1 MIKTDILIIGAGPT
15 GLFTVFEAGLLKLK
29 CHLID
34 ALPQPGG
41 QCAEIYPKKP
51 IYDIPAFTEILAG
64 DLVSNLLDQIKPFEP
79 GFTLGER
86 AETLQRQDDG
96 SYIVT
101 TNKGTRHQA
110 PVVVIAGGLG
120 SFEPKKP
127 LLENIVDFEDK
138 GVAYII
144 KDPEVY
150 RDKKVVIAGGGDS
163 ALDWAIF
170 LTQVAAEVWLVH
182 RRNEFRGA
190 LDSVEK
196 GAELAKL
203 GKIKLYTE
211 AEVVQ
216 LYGDEQLEAVVIKH
230 NNVEKGETYLE
241 VDAFIPL
248 FGLSPKLGP
257 IGDWGLEIEKNAIKV
272 NNAKDYQTNIPG
284 VFAIGDVNTY
294 EGKLKLILS
303 GFHEAA
309 VMCQY
314 AYQLINPG
322 KRYVMKY
329 TTVGG
334 VEGFD
339 GSKKEAKKE
348 VVQSIAWMRL
358 FCKSNPFEFKN
369 RRGSFHSWM
378 VKNRGIICF
387 YWGCDVSLHP
397 VHEYIENS
405 YQERWRD

>member
-1 MIKTDILIIGAGPT
+1 MIKTDMLIIGAGPT
-15 GLFTVFEAGLLKLK
+15 GLFTVFEAGLLKMK

-34 ALPQPGG
+34 SLPIPGG

-51 IYDIPAFTEILAG
+51 IYDIPAYPEILAG
-64 DLVSNLLDQIKPFEP
+64 DLVERLMEQIKPFEP

-86 AETLQRQDDG
+86 AETLNRLEDG
-96 SYIVT
+96 SFVVT
-101 TNKGTRHQA
+101 TDKGTEHHA

-120 SFEPKKP
+120 CFEPRKP
-127 LLENIVDFEDK
+127 QIPNIAKFEDK
-138 GVAYII
+138 GIAYMI
-144 KDPEVY
+144 KDPEKY
-150 RDKKVVIAGGGDS
+150 RNKKVVIAGGGDS
-163 ALDWAIF
+163 ALDWSIF
-170 LTQVAAEVWLVH
+170 LTDVAKEVHLVH

-196 GAELAKL
+196 ASKLAKK
-203 GKIKLYTE
+203 GSIKLHTP
-211 AEVVQ
+211 AEVTTINGNGKLDSVTIQ
-216 LYGDEQLEAVVIKH
+216 KNTVGKDSLQVKTDY
-230 NNVEKGETYLE
+230 
-241 VDAFIPL
+241 FIPL

-257 IGDWGLEIEKNAIKV
+257 IANWGLEIEKNAIKV

-314 AYQLINPG
+314 AYNVINPG
-322 KRYVMKY
+322 KKYVLKY

-339 GSKKEAKKE
+339 GTRKEAEKA
-348 VVQSIAWMRL
+348 VVKSI
-358 FCKSNPFEFKN
+358 
-369 RRGSFHSWM
+369 
-378 VKNRGIICF
+378 V
-387 YWGCDVSLHP
+387 
-397 VHEYIENS
+397 
-405 YQERWRD
+405 

>member
-41 QCAEIYPKKP
+41 QCSEIYPKKP
-51 IYDIPAFTEILAG
+51 IYDIPAYPEILAG
-64 DLVSNLLDQIKPFEP
+64 DLTDKLMEQIAPFEP

-86 AETLQRQDDG
+86 AETLEKQEDG
-96 SYIVT
+96 SFIVM
-101 TNKGTRHQA
+101 TNKGTQHQA

-120 SFEPKKP
+120 SFEPRKP
-127 LLENIVDFEDK
+127 QIANISDYEDK
-138 GVAYII
+138 GVAYFI
-144 KDPEVY
+144 KDPEIY
-150 RDKKVVIAGGGDS
+150 RNKKVVIAGGGDS
-163 ALDWAIF
+163 ALDWSIF
-170 LTQVAAEVWLVH
+170 LADVASEVSLVH
-182 RRNEFRGA
+182 RRKEFRGA

-196 GAELAKL
+196 ASELAKK

-211 AEVVQ
+211 AEVAE
-216 LYGDEQLEAVVIKH
+216 LHGDGELSSVVIKF
-230 NNVEKGETYLE
+230 NDAEKKSAFVE
-241 VDAFIPL
+241 VDNFIPL

-257 IGDWGLEIEKNAIKV
+257 LGNWGLEIEKNAIKV

-314 AYQLINPG
+314 AYQIIHPN
-322 KRYVMKY
+322 KKYVLKY

-334 VEGFD
+334 IQGFD
-339 GSKKEAKKE
+339 GTTKEAKKP
-348 VVQSIAWMRL
+348 VVQSIL
-358 FCKSNPFEFKN
+358 
-369 RRGSFHSWM
+369 
-378 VKNRGIICF
+378 
-387 YWGCDVSLHP
+387 
-397 VHEYIENS
+397 
-405 YQERWRD
+405 

>member
-29 CHLID
+29 CHIID

-41 QCAEIYPKKP
+41 QCSEIYPKKP
-51 IYDIPAFTEILAG
+51 IYDIPAYPEILAG
-64 DLVSNLLDQIKPFEP
+64 DLVDRLMEQIKPFEP

-86 AETLQRQDDG
+86 AETLDKQEDG
-96 SYIVT
+96 SFIVT
-101 TNKGTRHQA
+101 TNLGTQHHA

-120 SFEPKKP
+120 SFEPRKP
-127 LLENIVDFEDK
+127 QIPNLDIYETK
-138 GVAYII
+138 GVEYMI

-163 ALDWAIF
+163 ALDWSIF
-170 LTQVAAEVWLVH
+170 LADVASEVHLVH

-196 GAELAKL
+196 ARELAQV
-203 GKIKLYTE
+203 GKIKLHTK
-211 AEVVQ
+211 AEVKE
-216 LYGDEQLEAVVIKH
+216 LHGADTIEAVVIKSTEEG
-230 NNVEKGETYLE
+230 VEPKYVETDY
-241 VDAFIPL
+241 FIPL

-257 IGDWGLEIEKNAIKV
+257 IGSWGLEIEKNAIKV

-314 AYQLINPG
+314 AYQIINPD
-322 KRYVMKY
+322 KRFVMKY

-348 VVQSIAWMRL
+348 VVQSI
-358 FCKSNPFEFKN
+358 
-369 RRGSFHSWM
+369 
-378 VKNRGIICF
+378 V
-387 YWGCDVSLHP
+387 
-397 VHEYIENS
+397 
-405 YQERWRD
+405 

>member
-1 MIKTDILIIGAGPT
+1 MIKTDLLIIGAGPT

-34 ALPQPGG
+34 ALPQTGG
-41 QCAEIYPKKP
+41 QCSEIYPKKP
-51 IYDIPAFTEILAG
+51 IYDIPAFPEILAG
-64 DLVSNLLDQIKPFEP
+64 DLVGNLMEQIKPFEP

-86 AETLQRQDDG
+86 AETIEKLEDG
-96 SYIVT
+96 TFVIT
-101 TNKGTRHQA
+101 TNKGTQHNA

-120 SFEPKKP
+120 SFEPRKP
-127 LLENIVDFEDK
+127 PLPNILDFEDK
-138 GVAYII
+138 GVAYMI

-163 ALDWAIF
+163 ALDWSIF
-170 LTQVAAEVWLVH
+170 LADIASEVYLVH

-196 GAELAKL
+196 AAELAKI
-203 GKIKLYTE
+203 GKIKLFTE
-211 AEVVQ
+211 AEIKE
-216 LYGDEQLEAVVIKH
+216 LHGEDKLNAVVIKH
-230 NNVEKGETYLE
+230 KDPDKEDSFVE
-241 VDAFIPL
+241 VDNFIPL

-309 VMCQY
+309 VMCQF
-314 AYQLINPG
+314 AYKIINPN
-322 KRYVMKY
+322 KRFVMKY

-348 VVQSIAWMRL
+348 VIQSIA
-358 FCKSNPFEFKN
+358 
-369 RRGSFHSWM
+369 
-378 VKNRGIICF
+378 
-387 YWGCDVSLHP
+387 
-397 VHEYIENS
+397 
-405 YQERWRD
+405 